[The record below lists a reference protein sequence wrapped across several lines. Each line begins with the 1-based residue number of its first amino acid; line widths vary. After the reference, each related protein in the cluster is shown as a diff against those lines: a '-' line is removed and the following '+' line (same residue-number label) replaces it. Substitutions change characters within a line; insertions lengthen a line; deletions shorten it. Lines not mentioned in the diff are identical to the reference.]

1 MWKKSQALF
10 KKLEVIS
17 VDYHLYF
24 DINDF
29 NEDRTDLG

>member
-10 KKLEVIS
+10 KKLEMIS

-24 DINDF
+24 NINDF
-29 NEDRTDLG
+29 NEERMDSG